1 MDELL
6 TQGLTAMLPSSQAS
20 ARSVCFATNRLA
32 RTVRP
37 DDATADPS
45 SSSARNAAAA
55 ELLHVFTDVFKFKS
69 SEIIALV
76 IQTHCVEVEEFRAA
90 TTSQRLSQ
98 RHEALHGQNA
108 VHDVARAAAGRRQ
121 QGSSRGRKRPES
133 RRGAITRPDR
143 LSRAC
148 QDIVQRQGPVPLN
161 RNLSRKECSTPHN
174 RNESREITS

>member
-37 DDATADPS
+37 DDATTDPS
-45 SSSARNAAAA
+45 SGSALNAAAA

-76 IQTHCVEVEEFRAA
+76 IQTRCVEVDEFRAA
-90 TTSQRLSQ
+90 TTSQSLSQ
-98 RHEALHGQNA
+98 IDTTVSYTE
-108 VHDVARAAAGRRQ
+108 
-121 QGSSRGRKRPES
+121 SSPPYVRVERTLKDSLEFKDS
-133 RRGAITRPDR
+133 
-143 LSRAC
+143 
-148 QDIVQRQGPVPLN
+148 
-161 RNLSRKECSTPHN
+161 
-174 RNESREITS
+174 